1 MRPTRYAVVG
11 DPVAHSLSPRIHRL
25 FAEQTGQRMDY
36 AKVRVAAPE
45 FAGFVA
51 AFFREGGG
59 GLNVTAPHKP
69 AAFELAGALSPRA
82 RRARAVNTLL
92 PGGPDGPRGEN
103 TDGTGLLRDLGDNHG
118 VAVAGRRVL
127 VLGAGG
133 AARGA
138 LAALADAAPA
148 LVAVENRGAARRDAL
163 LRDFGPPV
171 TGRAAGEAGPFDLVV
186 NATAAGLAGAAPP
199 ASPAWLAEGC
209 CCYDM
214 AYGREETAFARW
226 AREHGAALA
235 LDGLGMLVEQ
245 AAESF
250 RLWRGARPRTAP
262 VIAALR
268 GDAG

>member
-1 MRPTRYAVVG
+1 MAPTRYAVVG

-36 AKVRVAAPE
+36 AKIRVAAPE

-51 AFFREGGG
+51 DFFREGGG
-59 GLNVTAPHKP
+59 GLNVTAPHKT

-103 TDGTGLLRDLGDNHG
+103 TDGTGLLRDLKDNHG

-138 LAALADAAPA
+138 LAALADEGPA
-148 LVAVENRGAARRDAL
+148 LIAVANRGAARRDAL

-171 TGRAAGEAGPFDLVV
+171 TGRAAAEAGPFDLVV
-186 NATAAGLAGAAPP
+186 NAAAAGAPP
-199 ASPAWLAEGC
+199 PAGEARLAEGC
-209 CCYDM
+209 RCYDM
-214 AYGREETAFARW
+214 AYGRGETPFARW
-226 AREHGAALA
+226 ARERGAAPA

-250 RLWRGARPRTAP
+250 RLWRGARPRAAP

-268 GDAG
+268 REAG